1 MRLSGTCRDYV
12 HVKQSEGYINC
23 YSEPG
28 KGTTFT
34 IYLPLTLEEASKPL
48 VAVSSTAAPR
58 GTETILLVD
67 DESAIRSVARIPLEQ
82 AGYVVIEASGGDEAL
97 AAVLAC
103 NITVALLV
111 TDVVM
116 PRMSGNELA
125 RRLQEILPKVRVLYL
140 SGTPRM
146 SFRITGFLRQA

>member
-1 MRLSGTCRDYV
+1 M
-12 HVKQSEGYINC
+12 
-23 YSEPG
+23 
-28 KGTTFT
+28 
-34 IYLPLTLEEASKPL
+34 TLEEASKPL

-140 SGTPRM
+140 SGYTANVI
-146 SFRITGFLRQA
+146 SDHGILEASVDFLQKPFSAVELLTRVREILERQ